1 MADFYEV
8 LEVSRDA
15 SDEEIKKAYRKL
27 AMQYHPDRNGGSK
40 EAEERFKVI
49 TEAYDVLRDGN
60 KRAAYDRY
68 GEAGLRGRG
77 NAGMHHVDLS
87 EALGIFMRDFGGFSG
102 FEEMFGGGGSRG
114 NQRSGADIKI
124 TMPLTLPEVMI
135 GVEKKIVVKL
145 LDPCERCEG
154 SGAEPG
160 TKPQRCATCAG
171 TGEVRRA
178 QRSFFGQ
185 FVSVAPCPTCAGQG
199 KTIEIPCKRCK
210 GEGRSRAEHTI
221 TVPIPAGVATG
232 QYLMLRGQGSVGPLG
247 GPRGDILVAF
257 EVEDD
262 PRFERDGA
270 DLYTEVLVTYSQLVM
285 GADVQVPFV
294 GTTLSLRVP
303 GGTQSGQVFQLSGRG
318 LPRVNASGSGDLQ
331 VRVQL
336 WTPQSMTE
344 EQDVLVRAL
353 RDAEGAAPATR
364 PRGVWSRWQEA
375 LGA

>member
-1 MADFYEV
+1 MADFYEI
-8 LEVSRDA
+8 LEITRDA
-15 SDEEIKKAYRKL
+15 SEDEIKKAYRKL

-60 KRAAYDRY
+60 KRTVYDRY

-102 FEEMFGGGGSRG
+102 FEEMFGGGSRG
-114 NQRSGADIKI
+114 SQRSGADIKI

-145 LDPCERCEG
+145 LDPCDRCEG
-154 SGAEPG
+154 MGAEPG

-210 GEGRSRAEHTI
+210 GEGRSRGEHTI

-247 GPRGDILVAF
+247 GLRGDILVAF

-303 GGTQSGQVFQLSGRG
+303 SGTQSGQVFQLRGRG

-344 EQDVLVRAL
+344 EQEVLVHAL
-353 RDAEGAAPATR
+353 RDAEGAPPATR
-364 PRGVWSRWQEA
+364 PRGFWSRMKDA